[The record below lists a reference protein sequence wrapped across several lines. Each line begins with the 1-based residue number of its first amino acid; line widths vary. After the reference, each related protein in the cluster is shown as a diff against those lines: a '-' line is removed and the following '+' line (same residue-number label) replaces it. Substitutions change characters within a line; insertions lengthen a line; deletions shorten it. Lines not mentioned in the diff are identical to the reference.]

1 MNDVSENMNRFGL
14 VSDVLINVFQ
24 DIVGLQKYPGREIS
38 LLHANYWFAFLF
50 EVFSKGYFGSEFIG
64 GENIPEQGSALVAAN
79 HLSHLD
85 GLIIN
90 AASISAR
97 RRPVVFLAAADVYES
112 NIMFRAMCDLVNC
125 IPVKRDERDMVAL
138 RKTVRLLK
146 DGGLFGIF
154 PEGQRSRDGKMGEV
168 KEGVVVIAMATGS
181 PVVPVGLTGTFEAF
195 PRKTKLLKPAKIRL
209 KVGQAIELKKQK
221 HPSQR
226 TINTAMNKIVKEIS
240 RLYSDVCEES
250 RPG

>member
-1 MNDVSENMNRFGL
+1 MNRFGL

-38 LLHANYWFAFLF
+38 LLDANYWVAFLLGIF
-50 EVFSKGYFGSEFIG
+50 IKGYFSSECID
-64 GENIPEQGSALVAAN
+64 GENIPEQGSAIVAAN
-79 HLSHLD
+79 HQSHLD

-97 RRPVVFLAAADVYES
+97 KRPIVFLAAEDVYES
-112 NIMFRAMCDLVNC
+112 NVMFRVMCDLINC

-138 RKTVRLLK
+138 RKTLRLLK
-146 DGGLFGIF
+146 EGSLFGIF

-168 KEGVVVIAMATGS
+168 KEGVAVIAMATGS

-209 KVGQAIELKKQK
+209 KVGQPIELKKQK

-226 TINTAMNKIVKEIS
+226 TINSAMNKIVTEIS
-240 RLYSDVCEES
+240 RLYSEVCEES
-250 RPG
+250 QQG